1 MNGRLKADT
10 RGTMSADRTPQVRP
24 RWYRVALTT
33 HIVLAVGALGVEAAV
48 LFLTL
53 TGLSSSDA
61 DLVKAAYLV
70 LDRIAPYL
78 LVPLA
83 IAALLSG
90 LVMAT
95 AGGWGLSRYYWIM
108 TKLGLT
114 LVAALALIFSLR
126 PALGRAAEAA
136 RSRPLAELPSQG
148 VGSVGVVVTIAS
160 AAALVILIAIATL
173 GVTKPWGSRHG
184 RR

>member
-1 MNGRLKADT
+1 MNGRLKTDT
-10 RGTMSADRTPQVRP
+10 RGTVSAQRTSQTRP
-24 RWYRVALTT
+24 GWYRAALTT

-53 TGLSSSDA
+53 TGLSSSDP
-61 DLVKAAYLV
+61 DLVKSAYLV

-95 AGGWGLSRYYWIM
+95 AGGWGLTRYYWIM

-114 LVAALALIFSLR
+114 LIAALALTCSLAL
-126 PALGRAAEAA
+126 PATRWC
-136 RSRPLAELPSQG
+136 R
-148 VGSVGVVVTIAS
+148 
-160 AAALVILIAIATL
+160 
-173 GVTKPWGSRHG
+173 
-184 RR
+184 

>member
-1 MNGRLKADT
+1 MTRPPVPGMMRFAAGVNTWRVAAARKERQTMNGRLKADT

-24 RWYRVALTT
+24 RWYRFALTT

-53 TGLSSSDA
+53 TGLSSSAA

-83 IAALLSG
+83 IAAVLRG
-90 LVMAT
+90 LAMAT
-95 AGGWGLSRYYWIM
+95 PGGWG
-108 TKLGLT
+108 
-114 LVAALALIFSLR
+114 
-126 PALGRAAEAA
+126 PH
-136 RSRPLAELPSQG
+136 PSCWVQ
-148 VGSVGVVVTIAS
+148 
-160 AAALVILIAIATL
+160 
-173 GVTKPWGSRHG
+173 
-184 RR
+184 